1 MNTKYYSAIRMEYTL
16 FVIYFYLFKIKTI
29 KTLNKTELLC

>member
-1 MNTKYYSAIRMEYTL
+1 MNTKYYSAIRMEYAL
-16 FVIYFYLFKIKTI
+16 FVIYFYLFKIKII

>member
-1 MNTKYYSAIRMEYTL
+1 MNTQYYSTIRMEYTL
-16 FVIYFYLFKIKTI
+16 FVIYFQLFKIKII